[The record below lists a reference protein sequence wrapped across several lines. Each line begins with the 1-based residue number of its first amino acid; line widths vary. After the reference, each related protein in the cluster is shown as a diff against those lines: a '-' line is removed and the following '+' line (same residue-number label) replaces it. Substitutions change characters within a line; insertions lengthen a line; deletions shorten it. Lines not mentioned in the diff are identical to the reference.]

1 MVFWVGTACSLEH
14 GNQHN
19 GGTQWLQFHGRR
31 EQHVPLRYSQPP
43 KRQHGVTTQTT
54 IIHIKHKSILTNTL
68 PEILGIIL
76 IFK

>member
-1 MVFWVGTACSLEH
+1 MVFWVGTPCNLEH

-19 GGTQWLQFHGRR
+19 GGTWCLQGKR
-31 EQHVPLRYSQPP
+31 EQHVPLIYSQPP
-43 KRQHGVTTQTT
+43 KRQHGVTTHKT
-54 IIHIKHKSILTNTL
+54 IIHIKHKSIMTNSS